1 MKKFCIATLTH
12 NIEPR
17 KDLLKNTIKLLVDNS
32 SYPAFDWFVLINGY
46 NDGWDQVIQE
56 LTDFHQNKINF
67 KFILSE
73 KNLGV
78 GGGINYLN
86 EETKDYEYTLFLEGD
101 WYSVNTKFSG
111 LSKEWIQ
118 ECLNYLDNN
127 QEISQVIL
135 RKYIHDTDDRMYG
148 YGYWI
153 TPENVLKVDGNFIH
167 LKHKKY
173 TNNPVIR
180 RTQHFF
186 EKGIF
191 PLDEFFKEDGSSLEV
206 KGNPEW
212 GQAEIIAEPK
222 GYQLNSV
229 YLGFGIFVHGD
240 GWHYGIDWD
249 NMEPKGCGNCKYG
262 LIYPN
267 KYWCAMCSKN
277 NSFTYFAQHQTKY
290 EAWLREMHGKGY
302 TNDPEYDEVRFNAV
316 REGIENP
323 QMTLEEL
330 NIKFK

>member
-1 MKKFCIATLTH
+1 
-12 NIEPR
+12 
-17 KDLLKNTIKLLVDNS
+17 
-32 SYPAFDWFVLINGY
+32 
-46 NDGWDQVIQE
+46 
-56 LTDFHQNKINF
+56 
-67 KFILSE
+67 
-73 KNLGV
+73 
-78 GGGINYLN
+78 
-86 EETKDYEYTLFLEGD
+86 
-101 WYSVNTKFSG
+101 
-111 LSKEWIQ
+111 
-118 ECLNYLDNN
+118 
-127 QEISQVIL
+127 
-135 RKYIHDTDDRMYG
+135 MYG

-186 EKGIF
+186 NKGIF
-191 PLDEFFKEDGSSLEV
+191 PLNEFFKEDGNSLEV

-240 GWHYGIDWD
+240 GWHYGTDWD
-249 NMEPKGCGNCKYG
+249 NMEPNGCGSCKYG

-267 KYWCAMCSKN
+267 KYWCSMCSKN
-277 NSFTYFAQHQTKY
+277 NDFTYFAQHQTKY
-290 EAWLREMHGKGY
+290 ETWLREMYGKGY
-302 TNDPEYDEVRFNAV
+302 TSAPEYDEVRFNAA

-323 QMTLEEL
+323 QMIIEEL
-330 NIKFK
+330 NTKFK